1 MAKKAFEIQG
11 SDLKLGGVSLQAGT
25 TGVVIPGVTQ
35 AANYKVEEVEDT
47 DDQTYN
53 EFPTNSEVVVI
64 DAALYAAIV
73 AEGNESTFA
82 DFTATTD
89 DDGEIDEIEV
99 NGQGTYTQQQANTAK
114 DNDMYAY
121 IGSASASDRP
131 LVPEDWIQIP
141 FRPKMRA
148 GVVENVGGG
157 SSDTGNVTFSD
168 VVVQGEEWELGLS
181 PSPNFTDG
189 SYTGGAGGPDLG
201 PQYFR
206 VRGGD
211 NYEHL
216 HFDTTDNSKFDLYIG
231 DDAKYFKLSKNGPA
245 IIGTEAPDEPYNRHT
260 WSFGTDGSLTFPD
273 GSVQTSAG
281 GSGSLSPEL
290 TKSNGTVIANAT
302 VQFGESNSG
311 LIAVVDSGGND
322 GQWFAYSV
330 GDADGAMYACGT
342 NDAGP
347 QYVWAFNPDGTVKWK
362 VGIDQINGYDAVPRT
377 LAIDGDY
384 LIVGIT
390 YFTTDTEEREIG
402 VLVLSLAD
410 GTSPSSYTK
419 STNTVGS
426 KRIRAFAIGPEG
438 SHIIAG
444 SLDGETIP
452 ENNITPNREAWGSK
466 VDVLTVANNSL
477 SSPIVPWDYNL
488 EVQNNPLDANAW
500 YSPNSINYFRD
511 LPVTSVTGTGGP
523 QNYNIDNDYALGKL
537 QLVVGDSGTTWLLRL
552 DASWV
557 NGAAQAHVLAQTGAY
572 SFTITTTA
580 APFVTTLT
588 TSWVDIGGGIYE
600 AGTTVG
606 NVLVDGTYDITAL
619 LINKS
624 VMTVELRYVPAGLTN
639 GPYTAGMIDAWNVQN
654 SGQGYSSG
662 DVVKVLGSQMGG
674 VDTITLTGAPAVYGT
689 NENIYFSSITYP
701 EMSQVQNGWRISGPG
716 ITGWATLFNVQD
728 TGGAYRFDIAP
739 GSTITSGET
748 YTIDNNGNDIAF
760 SLYDYGGNYFVISS
774 DPAGKVAD
782 AVAATTRI
790 VMSQGVD
797 YRGVENTTTYTAGT
811 EYTAGQVRMI
821 GTGPWNVVVNPAL
834 TLINSEMTQGKEIVL
849 TVGLT
854 SVTVTIESVLGI
866 NGDGDYDYGV
876 SDASGLGSNSIDLD
890 SIEIPN
896 GTYTGTWNLRRGLNS
911 QAFILGDGWSH
922 TYGGDSWEQFSSV
935 VYDSFDDSIYAL
947 GEFYNGDNEIAL
959 FKLDTTTGDTI
970 WVKYVEDNE
979 GDGNDAGTVAVDGTG
994 NVYTCATN
1002 NNGDTIV
1009 TKLDSTGTLV
1019 WQVRQQ
1025 NSDLWNN
1032 QPSMVLDS
1040 NGDII
1045 VGGSFDNQNDPIN
1058 SHYVWSFMKLS
1069 KTDGSL
1075 IWARYLD
1082 NQEKYAMYDMEDY
1095 DIQPMS
1101 VQGDDIYYA
1110 GMAYDENDNYYV
1122 ALSFKFNTSGAGLG
1136 TYGRWIWLA
1145 DENASWTDNT
1155 SNAVV
1160 TTATIPE
1167 VDQTTFASNS
1177 ATISVTA
1184 DAVGSVTPAGYV
1196 LGGEGKLVF
1205 VDGSELK
1212 SAGIARHS
1220 VDNGDNTTW
1229 LNASMNGKF
1238 IYYADNPGGFN
1249 STIRV
1254 PTNADTPLPIGFTL
1268 TIVMGDFNN
1277 SRIYVNNDGNSD
1289 VQILVAGSDNFS
1301 NNYWQCNANTS
1312 AAGVYTIMKVDTN
1325 TWMLAGPDIT
1335 VD

>member
-11 SDLKLGGVSLQAGT
+11 SDLKLGGISLQAGT

-35 AANYKVEEVEDT
+35 AANYRVEEVEDT

-53 EFPTNSEVVVI
+53 EFPIDSEVVVI

-82 DFTATTD
+82 DYTATTD

-99 NGQGTYTQQQANTAK
+99 NGQGTYTQQQSNTAK

-121 IGSASASDRP
+121 VGSASASDRP

-148 GVVENVGGG
+148 GVVENIGGG
-157 SSDTGNVTFSD
+157 SGDTGNVTFSD

-181 PSPNFTDG
+181 PGPDFTDG
-189 SYTGGAGGPDLG
+189 SYTSGNGDLG

-216 HFDTTDNSKFDLYIG
+216 HFDTTANNQFDLYIG
-231 DDAKYFKLSKNGPA
+231 DDDTYFKLSKNGQA
-245 IIGTEAPDEPYNRHT
+245 VIGTEARTEPYDRHT
-260 WSFGTDGSLTFPD
+260 WTFGIDGSLTFPD

-281 GSGSLSPEL
+281 SLAPEL
-290 TKSNGTVIANAT
+290 TKANGGILANT
-302 VQFGESNSG
+302 TITFGESNSG

-322 GQWFAYSV
+322 NQWFNFVV

-342 NDAGP
+342 NDADP
-347 QYVWAFNPDGTVKWK
+347 EYVWAFNPNGTVKWK
-362 VGIDQINGYDAVPRT
+362 VGIDDINGYNVVPRT

-384 LIVGIT
+384 LIVGVT
-390 YFTTDTEEREIG
+390 YYTDATNEREIG

-419 STNTVGS
+419 STNTVGT

-452 ENNITPNREAWGSK
+452 ENNLTPNREAWGSK
-466 VDVLTVANNSL
+466 VNVLTVANSSL
-477 SSPIVPWDYNL
+477 SAPIVPWNYNL

-500 YSPNSINYFRD
+500 YSPDSINYFRD
-511 LPVTSVTGTGGP
+511 LPVTTVTGVGGP
-523 QNYNIDNDYALGKL
+523 LNYNIDNNYALGKL
-537 QLVVGDSGTTWLLRL
+537 QLVVSDSGATTILRL
-552 DASWV
+552 DATWADGS
-557 NGAAQAHVLAQTGAY
+557 AQAHLLSQTGAY
-572 SFTITTTA
+572 SYTIYCFTGTYVAGQTN
-580 APFVTTLT
+580 
-588 TSWVDIGGGIYE
+588 SWVDVGGGIYE
-600 AGTTVG
+600 AELSVSGIV
-606 NVLVDGTYDITAL
+606 VDGTYDITAL

-624 VMTVELRYVPAGLTN
+624 VMTVELRYVPAGLTD
-639 GPYTAGMIDAWNVQN
+639 GPYTAGMINAYNIQQI
-654 SGQGYSSG
+654 GQGYDTG

-674 VDTITLTGAPAVYGT
+674 VDTITLTGAPSVYGSD
-689 NENIYFSSITYP
+689 ENIFFSSITYP

-739 GSTITSGET
+739 GSTITPGET
-748 YTIDNNGNDIAF
+748 YTIDNNGNDIVF
-760 SLYDYGGNYFVISS
+760 SLFNYGGGSYAFNSE
-774 DPAGKVAD
+774 PAGKVAD

-790 VMSQGVD
+790 NMSQGVD
-797 YRGVENTTTYTAGT
+797 YRGVENTTTYSAGT
-811 EYTAGQVRMI
+811 EYTSGQVSFA
-821 GTGPWNVVVNPAL
+821 GYGPWTISVDDTL
-834 TLINSEMTQGKEIVL
+834 TDIKSLMIVGKSISI
-849 TVGLT
+849 TTGST
-854 SVTVTIESVLGI
+854 TISVTILGE
-866 NGDGDYDYGV
+866 GVSDGEGGTTYEV
-876 SDASGLGSNSIDLD
+876 SDASGLGTNSVFLD
-890 SIEIPN
+890 SIELPN
-896 GTYTGTWNLRRGLNS
+896 GTYPTTTWNLRQGLNS

-922 TYGGDSWEQFSSV
+922 TYGGDEWEQFSSV

-947 GEFYNGDNEIAL
+947 GEFYNGTNGVAL
-959 FKLDTTTGDTI
+959 FKLDTTTGDTT
-970 WVKYVEDNE
+970 WVKYVEDDA
-979 GDGNDAGTVAVDGTG
+979 GPANDAGTVAVDGTG

-1002 NNGDTIV
+1002 DGGDTIV
-1009 TKLDSTGTLV
+1009 TKLDSNGVLV
-1019 WQVRQQ
+1019 WQVKQS
-1025 NSDLWNN
+1025 NSDYWNN

-1045 VGGSFDNQNDPIN
+1045 VGGSYDNQNDPIN
-1058 SHYVWSFMKLS
+1058 THYLWSFMKLS

-1082 NQEKYAMYDMEDY
+1082 NQEKYSMYDMEDY

-1110 GMAYDENDNYYV
+1110 GQSYDENDSYHV

-1136 TYGRWIWLA
+1136 TYGRWVWSE
-1145 DENASWTDNT
+1145 DENASWADNT

-1184 DAVGSVTPAGYV
+1184 NEVGSVTPAGYV

-1205 VDGSELK
+1205 VDGSELT

-1220 VDNGDNTTW
+1220 VDTGDNSVW

-1238 IYYADNPGGFN
+1238 RYYADNPGGYS
-1249 STIRV
+1249 STIYV
-1254 PTNADTPLPIGFTL
+1254 PTNANVPLPVGFTL
-1268 TIVMGDFNN
+1268 TVVMGDFNG
-1277 SRIYVNNDGNSD
+1277 SRVYVNNDGNSD
-1289 VQILVAGSDNFS
+1289 VQFIVSGNDSFGT
-1301 NNYWQCNANTS
+1301 NYWQFNANTG
-1312 AAGVYTIMKVDTN
+1312 AAGVYTIMKVDTD

-1335 VD
+1335 ID